1 MTWLLLGLMAAAVG
15 YGVMGPGGNLPH
27 FQRIFYQES
36 NGLIRRWRTWKTIKS
51 EMHSVQEAQELV
63 DSDQEMITEMQ
74 QEIAIAQRKLQEL
87 VNMESRLE
95 MKMYKSEFKA
105 NKNR

>member
-15 YGVMGPGGNLPH
+15 YGVMTWREFTAFSEDILPRIERLDKEAENL
-27 FQRIFYQES
+27 
-36 NGLIRRWRTWKTIKS
+36 GKTIKS
-51 EMHSVQEAQELV
+51 ETHSVQEAQELV
-63 DSDQEMITEMQ
+63 D
-74 QEIAIAQRKLQEL
+74 
-87 VNMESRLE
+87 MESRLE

>member
-1 MTWLLLGLMAAAVG
+1 MVATRFNGCCRGIWCDGTWREFTAFSEDILPRIERLDKEVENLG
-15 YGVMGPGGNLPH
+15 
-27 FQRIFYQES
+27 
-36 NGLIRRWRTWKTIKS
+36 KTIKS

-74 QEIAIAQRKLQEL
+74 QEIAVAQRKLQEL

-105 NKNR
+105 NMNR